1 MNEFE
6 KANRE
11 SIGTNYIFLL
21 QNFKQNVECV
31 ENSTHLDAN
40 TKKKRKTHWLSCD
53 MSPFFFGYLEG
64 MLENSKFSLGRGS
77 LTIFMKNIDLCSKN
91 KNNRFEKDFDR
102 RKVLF
107 RKRNGIF
114 SQIRVFLR
122 CQPTRWAEKMQQFF
136 SETNSIFMC
145 RILKHTFSIFFV
157 VDHMP
162 CIDLCC
168 CFLLVFAFSGI
179 VCHYF
184 WYLIWKVGVKLW
196 TFLFFWKNWW
206 HHSSI
211 FFRKSKTCPTRS
223 WFEFFSL
230 LVDKKINQ

>member
-1 MNEFE
+1 MAVFQFKFDMNEFE

-40 TKKKRKTHWLSCD
+40 TKKKRKTHWLGCD

-136 SETNSIFMC
+136 YETNSIFMC
-145 RILKHTFSIFFV
+145 RIWRRTFRSYALYRP
-157 VDHMP
+157 M
-162 CIDLCC
+162 
-168 CFLLVFAFSGI
+168 LLFFAFFFLQWYCLPLFLILDLKSRSKI
-179 VCHYF
+179 VNF
-184 WYLIWKVGVKLW
+184 FIFLEKLMAS
-196 TFLFFWKNWW
+196 FI
-206 HHSSI
+206 HI
-211 FFRKSKTCPTRS
+211 FSK
-223 WFEFFSL
+223 
-230 LVDKKINQ
+230 I